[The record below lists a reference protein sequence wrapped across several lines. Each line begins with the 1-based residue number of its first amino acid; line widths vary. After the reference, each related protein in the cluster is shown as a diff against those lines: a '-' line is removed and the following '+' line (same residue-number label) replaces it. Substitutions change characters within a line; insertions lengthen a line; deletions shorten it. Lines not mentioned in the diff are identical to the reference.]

1 MEIKINLNW
10 KNRLLRWAHDLVLI
24 FSMWSIWLVRVY
36 LIDKFYANIVTGF
49 IIVII
54 VLTILY
60 EEYYESMV
68 DSLDAQLRIMQK
80 QR

>member
-1 MEIKINLNW
+1 MEIKINIDW

-36 LIDKFYANIVTGF
+36 LIDIFYANVVTGF
-49 IIVII
+49 LIVII
-54 VLTILY
+54 VLTVLY

-68 DSLDAQLRIMQK
+68 DSLDAQLKVMQNRK
-80 QR
+80 